1 MAVLLYCLVG
11 LQNNSKPKSC
21 ACMQEPQHNSSTP
34 VPSAKPRPDM
44 RDRPHADSKFESPG
58 NATSPSVATMLNPPL
73 DRQALSSEV
82 EHRQSKEVPKPASSK
97 TQTAGPSLEHASSG
111 CQQQSRLEPPQLP
124 TAASGNTEQE
134 QQQRVSNG
142 PANRHLN
149 EEADAE
155 DIMPKSDDSASETS
169 DLDEEDL
176 EEEDEDESAESI
188 YQVGPALVGF

>member
-1 MAVLLYCLVG
+1 M
-11 LQNNSKPKSC
+11 
-21 ACMQEPQHNSSTP
+21 
-34 VPSAKPRPDM
+34 
-44 RDRPHADSKFESPG
+44 
-58 NATSPSVATMLNPPL
+58 

-82 EHRQSKEVPKPASSK
+82 EHRQSKAVLPEPASSK
-97 TQTAGPSLEHASSG
+97 TQTAGPSLEHANSG

-124 TAASGNTEQE
+124 PAASGNTEQE

-155 DIMPKSDDSASETS
+155 DVMHKSDDSASDTS

-176 EEEDEDESAESI
+176 EEEDEDESAEST
-188 YQVGPALVGF
+188 YQVGPPLVGF